1 MQTHSKTRI
10 DIVIESAAV
19 PRLARLLD
27 TEQSV
32 HGYTVLPVHGGS
44 GEHGLW
50 TRDGL
55 VSEADGMMMV
65 MCILDTQ
72 HKDAVLSRVY
82 AFVKDRAGI
91 ITLSEVEVVRPT
103 RF

>member
-1 MQTHSKTRI
+1 MQTHLKTRI

-19 PRLARLLD
+19 PRLAHLLD
-27 TEQSV
+27 AEESV

-44 GEHGLW
+44 GEQGYW
-50 TRDGL
+50 TRDGQ
-55 VSEADGMMMV
+55 VSAADGMMLV

-72 HKDAVLSRVY
+72 HKDVVLNQVY
-82 AFVKDRAGI
+82 EFVENRAGI
-91 ITLSEVEVVRPT
+91 ITLSEVEVVRKD